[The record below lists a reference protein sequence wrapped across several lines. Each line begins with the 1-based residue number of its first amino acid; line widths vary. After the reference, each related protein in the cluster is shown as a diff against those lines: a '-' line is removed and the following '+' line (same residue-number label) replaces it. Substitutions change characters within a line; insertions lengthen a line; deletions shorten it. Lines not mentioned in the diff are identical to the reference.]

1 MKSKKKI
8 IIPITILILI
18 IILSVYLYL
27 NDYYKP
33 TSDVNIYLKNNNLVK
48 VEKIDKDYYFDGPGT
63 NDIFIF
69 YPGGKVKKESYA
81 PLLNKL
87 AENGID
93 CYLVDMPFNLAI
105 LNINAA
111 NRVINNYQYESWYIG
126 GHSLGGAT
134 ASMYLSK
141 KDKLSGLILLAAY
154 PTKKINN
161 NIKVLSIYG
170 TEDGVLNLEKYNK
183 NKKYWND
190 LTQEI
195 IIEGANHAQYGNY
208 GHQKK
213 DNKATITREEQ
224 QQKTIDAIINFI
236 K

>member
-141 KDKLSGLILLAAY
+141 NDKLSGLILLAAY

-170 TEDGVLNLEKYNK
+170 TEDGVLNLEKYNE

-208 GHQKK
+208 GNQKK
-213 DNKATITREEQ
+213 DNKATIKREEQ
-224 QQKTIDAIINFI
+224 QQKTINAIIEFI